1 VGEDIVKIRVV
12 SSREEIFTLNPN
24 ERVVHLAF
32 RPSNKDIF
40 ALVETCPKIEV
51 IQLPKSYRRTVSKSI
66 EMFLEMQR
74 IQLIEG
80 DVWGHRKDINEYYSI
95 PSSVI
100 EKIRELKMEGTPA
113 ERIEE
118 KVARES
124 KLNPEMV
131 AYILTKE
138 ASA

>member
-1 VGEDIVKIRVV
+1 MRIRVV

-24 ERVVHLAF
+24 ERIVHLAF

-40 ALVETCPKIEV
+40 GLVETCPKIEV
-51 IQLPKSYRRTVSKSI
+51 IQLPKSYMRTVSKSI
-66 EMFLEMQR
+66 EMFLQMQR
-74 IQLIEG
+74 VQLLEG

-100 EKIRELKMEGTPA
+100 EKIKEMKNEGKST
-113 ERIEE
+113 EEIEK
-118 KVARES
+118 KVSRES

-131 AYILTKE
+131 AYILNKE
-138 ASA
+138 APA

>member
-1 VGEDIVKIRVV
+1 MKIRVV

-24 ERVVHLAF
+24 ERIIHLAF

-40 ALVETCPKIEV
+40 ALVETCPKLEV
-51 IQLPKSYRRTVSKSI
+51 IQLPKSYRRTISKSI
-66 EMFLEMQR
+66 EMFLQMQR

-80 DVWGHRKDINEYYSI
+80 DVWGHRKDINEYFTV
-95 PSSVI
+95 PTSVI
-100 EKIRELKMEGTPA
+100 EKIKEMKTEGTPA

-118 KVARES
+118 KIAKES

-131 AYILTKE
+131 AYILKKE
-138 ASA
+138 STA

>member
-1 VGEDIVKIRVV
+1 MKIRVV

-24 ERVVHLAF
+24 ERIVHLAF

-100 EKIRELKMEGTPA
+100 DKIRELKSEGTPA

-118 KVARES
+118 KVSRES

-131 AYILTKE
+131 AYIMTKE

>member
-1 VGEDIVKIRVV
+1 MRIRVV

-24 ERVVHLAF
+24 ERIAHLAF

-40 ALVETCPKIEV
+40 GLVETCPKIEV

-74 IQLIEG
+74 VQLLEG

-95 PSSVI
+95 PSSAI
-100 EKIRELKMEGTPA
+100 EKIKEMKIEGKSTEEIEKM
-113 ERIEE
+113 ISS
-118 KVARES
+118 ES
-124 KLNPEMV
+124 KLKPEMV
-131 AYILTKE
+131 AYLLTKE
-138 ASA
+138 ISV

>member
-1 VGEDIVKIRVV
+1 MKIRVV
-12 SSREEIFTLNPN
+12 SSREEIITLNPN
-24 ERVVHLAF
+24 ERIIHLAF

-40 ALVETCPKIEV
+40 ALVETCPRIEV
-51 IQLPKSYRRTVSKSI
+51 IQLPPSYKRTVSKSI

-80 DVWGHRKDINEYYSI
+80 DVWGHRKDINEYYRV

-100 EKIRELKMEGTPA
+100 DKIKELKIEGKST
-113 ERIEE
+113 EDIEA
-118 KVARES
+118 KISRES

-131 AYILTKE
+131 AYILTRE
-138 ASA
+138 TPA

>member
-1 VGEDIVKIRVV
+1 MKIRVV

-24 ERVVHLAF
+24 ERIVHLAF

-40 ALVETCPKIEV
+40 GLVETCPKIEV
-51 IQLPKSYRRTVSKSI
+51 IQLPQSYRRTVSKSI

-80 DVWGHRKDINEYYSI
+80 DVWGHRKDINEYYNI

-100 EKIRELKMEGTPA
+100 EKIKEMKNEGKSTEDIEKEVSRKTKRILKWSL
-113 ERIEE
+113 I
-118 KVARES
+118 S
-124 KLNPEMV
+124 
-131 AYILTKE
+131 
-138 ASA
+138 

>member
-1 VGEDIVKIRVV
+1 MGEDIMKIRVV

-138 ASA
+138 APA

>member
-1 VGEDIVKIRVV
+1 MKIRVV

-24 ERVVHLAF
+24 ERIVHLAF

-40 ALVETCPKIEV
+40 VLVETCPKIEV

-100 EKIRELKMEGTPA
+100 ERIKEMKSEGTPA

-118 KVARES
+118 KVSKES

-131 AYILTKE
+131 AYILTKG